1 MDEQTMTLENRRYI
15 GWTLFAVAALF
26 AWLLDYALRVHLR
39 RAGLATGLML
49 FAVVILLTLFNAR
62 KKLPFLP
69 LLRASTWMQVHI
81 YVGLLSCVL
90 FLLHAGWRIP
100 RGGLET
106 GLAVLFYLVSA
117 SGVAGLAISRW
128 LPSRMT
134 TLGENVI
141 FERIGALRTSVRCQ
155 VEELVVES
163 VAKTQSSTIADFYE
177 QKLRIYFSR
186 RCSFWHHIVGY
197 GQPILQLL
205 SEAQAVDRYLNAEER
220 GIMTLIVEQI
230 HVKNNLD
237 FQQARQGLLKGWLF
251 IHIPLT
257 YSMILVA
264 AVHGFLAWKLS

>member
-1 MDEQTMTLENRRYI
+1 MTLDNRRYI
-15 GWTLFAVAALF
+15 GWTFFAVAALF
-26 AWLLDYALRVHLR
+26 AWLLTYALRLHLR
-39 RAGLATGLML
+39 RTGLVTGLIL

-81 YVGLLSCVL
+81 YAGFLSCVL
-90 FLLHAGWRIP
+90 FVLHAGWRFP
-100 RGGLET
+100 RGGLEA
-106 GLAVLFYLVSA
+106 GLAILFYLVTA

-134 TLGENVI
+134 LLGENVI
-141 FERIGALRTSVRCQ
+141 FERIAALRTAVRCD
-155 VEELVVES
+155 VEEMVVES

-177 QKLRIYFSR
+177 LKLRNYFSR
-186 RCSFWHHIVGY
+186 RCFFWQHIAGY
-197 GQPILQLL
+197 GHPLFDLL
-205 SEAQAVDRYLNAEER
+205 GEVQAVDRYLNAEER
-220 GIMTLIVEQI
+220 GIMTRIVEKI

-251 IHIPLT
+251 VHIPLT

-264 AVHGFLAWKLS
+264 TVHGFLAWNLS

>member
-1 MDEQTMTLENRRYI
+1 MDEQTMTLENRRYL

-39 RAGLATGLML
+39 RAGLVTGLML

-90 FLLHAGWRIP
+90 FLLHAGLKVP

-117 SGVAGLAISRW
+117 SGVVGLAISRW

-134 TLGENVI
+134 ILGENVI
-141 FERIGALRTSVRCQ
+141 FERIPALRTAVRCD
-155 VEELVVES
+155 VEDMVVES

-177 QKLRIYFSR
+177 LKLRNYFSR

-220 GIMTLIVEQI
+220 GIMTRIVEQI

-237 FQQARQGLLKGWLF
+237 FQQARQGLLKAWLF

-264 AVHGFLAWKLS
+264 VVHGYLAWKLS

>member
-1 MDEQTMTLENRRYI
+1 MTLVTRRYL
-15 GWTLFAVAALF
+15 GWTLFLAAALV
-26 AWLLDYALRVHLR
+26 AWLFDYAMRVHLR
-39 RAGLATGLML
+39 RAGLVTGLML

-81 YVGLLSCVL
+81 YAGLLSCVL
-90 FLLHAGWRIP
+90 FVLHAGWRIP

-106 GLAVLFYLVSA
+106 GLAVLFCLVFL
-117 SGVAGLAISRW
+117 SGMAGLAISRW
-128 LPSRMT
+128 FPSRMT
-134 TLGENVI
+134 MLGENVI
-141 FERIGALRTSVRCQ
+141 FERIPALRTAVRCE

-177 QKLRIYFSR
+177 LKLRNYFSR
-186 RCSFWHHIVGY
+186 RCYFWHHLAGY
-197 GQPILQLL
+197 GEPLLKLL
-205 SEAQAVDRYLNAEER
+205 SEVEAVDRYLNAEER
-220 GIMTLIVEQI
+220 DIMARIVERI

-251 IHIPLT
+251 VHIPLT

-264 AVHGFLAWKLS
+264 AVHGFLAWKVS

>member
-1 MDEQTMTLENRRYI
+1 MTLVTRRYV
-15 GWTLFAVAALF
+15 GWTFFVAAALLV
-26 AWLLDYALRVHLR
+26 WLLDYALRVHLR
-39 RAGLATGLML
+39 RAGLVTGLML

-69 LLRASTWMQVHI
+69 LLRASAWMQVHI

-106 GLAVLFYLVSA
+106 ALALLFYLVSA

-134 TLGENVI
+134 LLGENVI
-141 FERIGALRTSVRCQ
+141 FERIGALRTAVRCE
-155 VEELVVES
+155 VEEIVVES

-177 QKLRIYFSR
+177 LKLRKYFSR
-186 RCSFWHHIVGY
+186 RCFFWHHIAGY
-197 GQPILQLL
+197 GEPLFKLL
-205 SEAQAVDRYLNAEER
+205 SEVQAVDRYLNAEER
-220 GIMTLIVEQI
+220 GIMTRIVEQI

-237 FQQARQGLLKGWLF
+237 YQQARQGLLKSWLF
-251 IHIPLT
+251 VHIPLT

-264 AVHGFLAWKLS
+264 VVHGYLAWKLS